1 MRPDCNLSAADA
13 GGGQGVAIE
22 TLHRLVSNGLWPDV
36 VEFTADAGYD
46 AGNKWSQSPQVHRSF
61 RFV

>member
-1 MRPDCNLSAADA
+1 M
-13 GGGQGVAIE
+13 AIE